1 MTIKFTKM
9 YYRQTTL
16 YEIQIYNVKVHTTNV
31 TSTTGSSGRYSP
43 NQYIL
48 RVNIIYTIHYVLQF

>member
-1 MTIKFTKM
+1 M